1 MYNLWIT
8 IITSD
13 HHRAVLIRRNRRGL
27 REWSGLNG
35 YDRLF
40 AHSRWWCTGSSVTK
54 QAWSIQQNR
63 LDGELLLYSISHFD
77 DPPTT
82 IANDMGFCDRIIHKY
97 HSTTAN
103 GHLGREKTCTTVSRD
118 FLWLHVYKWVRNW
131 IRTCEICQR
140 RVHSIA
146 AGPPVPVADCSWGLP
161 FTFDRHYLRSCARYL
176 KSNKYPVFVER
187 FNKMT
192 NMVNVHVTITAAETA
207 VHFIDA
213 VFLYHGLRKI
223 SFLTVTLYSHLY
235 CGKAMW
241 GNSEWSMGW

>member
-1 MYNLWIT
+1 
-8 IITSD
+8 
-13 HHRAVLIRRNRRGL
+13 
-27 REWSGLNG
+27 
-35 YDRLF
+35 
-40 AHSRWWCTGSSVTK
+40 
-54 QAWSIQQNR
+54 
-63 LDGELLLYSISHFD
+63 
-77 DPPTT
+77 
-82 IANDMGFCDRIIHKY
+82 MGFCDRIIHKY

-103 GHLGREKTCTTVSRD
+103 GHLGREKTFTTVSRD

-161 FTFDRHYLRSCARYL
+161 FTLDGHYLRSCARYL

-192 NMVNVHVTITAAETA
+192 NMVNVHVTIIAAETA

-235 CGKAMW
+235 CGKAIW
-241 GNSEWSMGW
+241 GNLEWSMGWLIENYDWSSRSIDWFVNLRNTAIEYQDTKIEFTYGGQGWEYDHRSRVTASGECDRRSVEIKIRDSDRRWRMVIDD